1 MKKLKILV
9 FNFVVLVPLMLTSA
23 CGLVINDCSSLLK
36 AVQTQE
42 MYGKILFREF
52 ELQQNRVLTNST
64 YPIRFQESVADLFN
78 NYIKVHKLIL
88 DKPKC
93 LVKPELE
100 TTLQQGITK
109 IEDKI
114 IRASASNEAA
124 FLEMLGEL
132 GEGYQSLEL
141 WIKK

>member
-1 MKKLKILV
+1 
-9 FNFVVLVPLMLTSA
+9 
-23 CGLVINDCSSLLK
+23 
-36 AVQTQE
+36 
-42 MYGKILFREF
+42 
-52 ELQQNRVLTNST
+52 
-64 YPIRFQESVADLFN
+64 
-78 NYIKVHKLIL
+78 
-88 DKPKC
+88 

>member
-1 MKKLKILV
+1 MKKLKILLL
-9 FNFVVLVPLMLTSA
+9 NFVVLVPLILTSS
-23 CGLVINDCSSLLK
+23 CGLVTNNCSSLLK

-42 MYGKILFREF
+42 MYGQILFREY

-64 YPIRFQESVADLFN
+64 YPIRFKESVADLFN
-78 NYIKVHKLIL
+78 NYIKVHNLIL
-88 DKPKC
+88 DKPEC

-100 TTLQQGITK
+100 TALQQGIPK

-114 IRASASNEAA
+114 IRASVSNEAA

-132 GEGYQSLEL
+132 SEGYQSLEL